1 MAAFLREIG
10 GRQIDGEP
18 LAGQRQTHGK
28 KCRPDPL
35 AAFHHGLIGQ
45 ADNVEL
51 DLARQ
56 ELGLDIDRHRLD
68 ALKGDRCCMRR
79 HESPQ

>member
-1 MAAFLREIG
+1 MAAFLGEIG
-10 GRQIDGEP
+10 GGQIDGKP
-18 LAGQRQTHGK
+18 LARQRQANGK
-28 KCRPDPL
+28 ERRPDPL
-35 AAFHHGLIGQ
+35 AAFHNSLVGQ